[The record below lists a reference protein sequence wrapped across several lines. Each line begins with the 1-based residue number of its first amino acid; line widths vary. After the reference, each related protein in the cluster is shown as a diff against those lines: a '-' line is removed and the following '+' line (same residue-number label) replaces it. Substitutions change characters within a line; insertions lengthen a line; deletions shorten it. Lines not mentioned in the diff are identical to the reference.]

1 MSDRPTSPPPLTPE
15 PSDSGWHQPRNP
27 GGWRDPRPQ
36 PEDEGSWRAP
46 QKLSPVATQEGW
58 RVVSATAVAD
68 APVVESETEAATA
81 VISPEPNGAETEEE
95 ALIPHDGSEAAAV
108 GEMETPKEP
117 AEAVLPFEGSAAGE
131 ATLAEQISELTEQT
145 ASDEGAAAE
154 LERLDDDEDDD
165 SFSMS
170 ELVAL
175 ASLVDEQPRARL
187 QPAAETPTAPV
198 NPDDPA
204 EIARRRLAELRGEA
218 APAAS
223 TTLEEDPALVARRM
237 AQQLASS
244 SPMAAVGS
252 TPPPAP
258 PAAPAL
264 SPADQELLAK
274 YQTAETAIRA
284 LRSLQ
289 QAGQISR
296 DQMQSELRQHM
307 VRDEKGVWWMM
318 GVESASWY
326 RFENGDWTL
335 ATPRVLELARAAAP
349 AAPAED
355 APTVGTPVPTLDY
368 LPDDPLPAASATP
381 TFDEGATV
389 RTTPIPPGMESQ
401 PLPRAVPIRDPEA
414 TIPGMPALDPYAS
427 PQSEYAQP
435 TVASAAVDPRLV
447 ISTPAPGPLTPADAP
462 PDYDVQAAQA
472 PSFDKAKRAQQ
483 QSLVRTLLIL
493 GAVGFAALFALSAC
507 GIIAGVLYYQSLAA
521 PWEGAVAAL
530 ANYQPE
536 FRTARILAADGSLI
550 AELNSREGGA
560 RDTIPLEEISPYMI
574 HALISTENERF
585 YTDPGWDAIAIG
597 RAFVQNVFAGE
608 IESGASTL
616 TQQIARSLVLQDSSV
631 TASRKLQEIIIASMI
646 AREYDKNFILEL
658 YLNEFFFGNQSY
670 GVEAA
675 SRFYFNKSAAD
686 LNMSESAM
694 LAGLLQAPATYD
706 PVVNRQAAFD
716 RMTFVLNRMATV
728 SCLQFQHSP
737 YLNQPFCVTRG
748 GGGPSDIASGEV
760 TLEKALIETAN
771 YEPRQTTVRYP
782 HFVNYI
788 QQIIEETYGT
798 DAMFRGGY
806 EIRTTLVPR
815 IQDVAQDAL
824 LRQVQQLLNNG
835 VQTGAVMVTDPRDG
849 AILSMVGSPNFNDT
863 QFEGQN
869 NFAFLPQQPGSS
881 LKPIVYVAALGG
893 FTDPATGQR
902 RYMTPATII
911 WDVPTTYGTNPPYTP
926 VNFDRE
932 FHGPQSVRSSLQNSY
947 NVPAVKAYA
956 FVGAEVFRDVATRMG
971 LIFQPNASFALP
983 TALGADDVR
992 LYEMMQ
998 AYGTL
1003 SNDGTRVPLYAITQI
1018 NDFQGVQIALPQPDA
1033 PVQAIAPGLAFLMQ
1047 NILSDNQARATEFG
1061 LNSGLTIPGYPDGV
1075 VGAKTG
1081 TSNDN
1086 RDLWT
1091 MGFTNNA
1098 VVGVW
1103 MGRLDNNPTT
1113 GATVTASVPV
1123 WNVVMRAALEGRPPE
1138 AFTNP
1143 GGVVQM
1149 QICAATGT
1157 MFDPN
1162 VNANCP
1168 AVGAELFLEGQPPA
1182 AANTSFVQT
1191 LAIDT
1196 WSGLRAT
1203 TACPEYVETRTFAN
1217 IDDPFAVQWLNSPQ
1231 GQVFAQQLGLP
1242 TPLEPVPQ
1250 AECPAQQQPNIR
1262 ITSPTDGQQISGTI
1276 NITGIISAPDF
1287 NRYQLELAPVG
1298 QDTFAII
1305 SPVNTSQ
1312 VPNNGTLLQWNTTTV
1327 PNGIYRLRLAAFA
1340 NNGGF
1345 IYKIVQIGVN
1355 NLAVVP
1361 TSPPIV
1367 LPTAA
1372 NATAIPPDT
1381 LFPTA
1386 AATLPPVQ
1394 IQIGPTVT
1402 PGLIPLGGLAP
1413 LSTPTP

>member
-1 MSDRPTSPPPLTPE
+1 
-15 PSDSGWHQPRNP
+15 
-27 GGWRDPRPQ
+27 
-36 PEDEGSWRAP
+36 
-46 QKLSPVATQEGW
+46 
-58 RVVSATAVAD
+58 
-68 APVVESETEAATA
+68 
-81 VISPEPNGAETEEE
+81 
-95 ALIPHDGSEAAAV
+95 
-108 GEMETPKEP
+108 
-117 AEAVLPFEGSAAGE
+117 
-131 ATLAEQISELTEQT
+131 
-145 ASDEGAAAE
+145 
-154 LERLDDDEDDD
+154 
-165 SFSMS
+165 
-170 ELVAL
+170 
-175 ASLVDEQPRARL
+175 
-187 QPAAETPTAPV
+187 
-198 NPDDPA
+198 
-204 EIARRRLAELRGEA
+204 
-218 APAAS
+218 
-223 TTLEEDPALVARRM
+223 
-237 AQQLASS
+237 
-244 SPMAAVGS
+244 
-252 TPPPAP
+252 
-258 PAAPAL
+258 
-264 SPADQELLAK
+264 
-274 YQTAETAIRA
+274 
-284 LRSLQ
+284 
-289 QAGQISR
+289 
-296 DQMQSELRQHM
+296 
-307 VRDEKGVWWMM
+307 
-318 GVESASWY
+318 
-326 RFENGDWTL
+326 
-335 ATPRVLELARAAAP
+335 
-349 AAPAED
+349 
-355 APTVGTPVPTLDY
+355 
-368 LPDDPLPAASATP
+368 
-381 TFDEGATV
+381 
-389 RTTPIPPGMESQ
+389 
-401 PLPRAVPIRDPEA
+401 
-414 TIPGMPALDPYAS
+414 
-427 PQSEYAQP
+427 
-435 TVASAAVDPRLV
+435 
-447 ISTPAPGPLTPADAP
+447 
-462 PDYDVQAAQA
+462 VQAAQA